1 MSASELPS
9 QRFAPA
15 SIDASHQ
22 IALEIRRYLERE
34 GLQPGDRIGTEQ
46 ELATEFG
53 VSRPTLREGLRL
65 LASSHL
71 IRVGRGRAGGI
82 FVARTPSEGMSRNVT
97 ESISMMLATETVS
110 LGELLDARM
119 FLEVPLAGL
128 AAANATEA
136 TAAALQAAIDEAAE
150 HEPGTP
156 PFNDADKRF
165 HQILAEAAGNELLLS
180 FTGWILEVLQPHL
193 IAKISPRV
201 DGAEILRQHRDI
213 QRAVRRRQPAA
224 AEKAMRAHIAYL
236 MDVQRDDA
244 QARSRPYERS
254 NAASKATVEG
264 EKSVERTNASASG
277 APQSR
282 SMPESSHSIESGPW

>member
-9 QRFAPA
+9 PRFAPA
-15 SIDASHQ
+15 SVDASHQ

-46 ELATEFG
+46 ELASEFG

-119 FLEVPLAGL
+119 FLEVPLAG
-128 AAANATEA
+128 
-136 TAAALQAAIDEAAE
+136 QAAIDEAAE
-150 HEPGTP
+150 HKPGTP

-165 HQILAEAAGNELLLS
+165 HQILAEAAGNELLLA

-193 IAKISPRV
+193 IAAISPRV
-201 DGAEILRQHRDI
+201 DGEEILRQHRDI

-236 MDVQRDDA
+236 MDVQR
-244 QARSRPYERS
+244 
-254 NAASKATVEG
+254 AA
-264 EKSVERTNASASG
+264 
-277 APQSR
+277 
-282 SMPESSHSIESGPW
+282 

>member
-9 QRFAPA
+9 PRFAPA
-15 SIDASHQ
+15 SVDASHQ

-128 AAANATEA
+128 AAANADRGDRRRAAGGDRRGRRA
-136 TAAALQAAIDEAAE
+136 TS
-150 HEPGTP
+150 PGTP

-165 HQILAEAAGNELLLS
+165 HQILAEAAGNELLLA
-180 FTGWILEVLQPHL
+180 FTGWILEVLQPQL

-213 QRAVRRRQPAA
+213 QRAVRRRQSAG

-236 MDVQRDDA
+236 MDIQRDA
-244 QARSRPYERS
+244 
-254 NAASKATVEG
+254 
-264 EKSVERTNASASG
+264 
-277 APQSR
+277 
-282 SMPESSHSIESGPW
+282 